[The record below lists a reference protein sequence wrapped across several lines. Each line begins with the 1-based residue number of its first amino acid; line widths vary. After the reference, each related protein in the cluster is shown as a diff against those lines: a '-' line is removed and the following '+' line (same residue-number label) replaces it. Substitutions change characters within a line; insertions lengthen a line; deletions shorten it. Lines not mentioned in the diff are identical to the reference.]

1 MFRQSK
7 RRTALFVET
16 VLGVPRGAGLVVKL
30 QKRATRALAP
40 CYEQLAAALPE
51 ASAVNLDETGTKQAG
66 RKGWMWVAAKKSYTL
81 FTVRQ
86 TRVSEVV
93 RDLLGEDF
101 SGAITTDRYGG
112 YNGYELRQVCWAHL
126 LRDFPSLI
134 DAGGAGKRIG
144 ERLMQVGRKLFRHWR
159 RARDG
164 TITHRTLRRNI
175 RWLMEPMWRAL
186 EDGQRTRHAPTR
198 AACSDLFE
206 RFDQLWLF
214 ARHPDVEPTTTR
226 PSGRCVTQ

>member
-1 MFRQSK
+1 M
-7 RRTALFVET
+7 
-16 VLGVPRGAGLVVKL
+16 GVPRGAGLVVKL

-134 DAGGAGKRIG
+134 DAGGAFHLVIATLYLVEYQRRRGITALLVAKSAALVFLTLASFG
-144 ERLMQVGRKLFRHWR
+144 DVPWSVPFSAAVDGLMLVSAL
-159 RARDG
+159 A
-164 TITHRTLRRNI
+164 I
-175 RWLMEPMWRAL
+175 R
-186 EDGQRTRHAPTR
+186 
-198 AACSDLFE
+198 S
-206 RFDQLWLF
+206 
-214 ARHPDVEPTTTR
+214 
-226 PSGRCVTQ
+226 RC